1 MGMQDAVWY
10 AFIGWLAISAL
21 LVVVRFIRRR
31 SRQRDDTD
39 PITEPNTSAPLLQRS
54 PPPSRAE
61 ETGSEPA
68 PRGLAELLT
77 GIALPSG
84 LVPIPAAGRA
94 PTARAIS
101 LLGRDVDPAAVATA
115 LADELE
121 RLGFDL
127 VPQGIDQLIGRR
139 GGDTLSLAID
149 TEPHL
154 AEIDGEIRFEDA
166 IAGDVVIDIWVGV
179 GPCP

>member
-1 MGMQDAVWY
+1 MQNAVWY

-21 LVVVRFIRRR
+21 LLVVRLIRRR
-31 SRQRDDTD
+31 SPQRD
-39 PITEPNTSAPLLQRS
+39 EPEQRHETLTSS
-54 PPPSRAE
+54 SRAE
-61 ETGSEPA
+61 HSSHSGRAEEVGSEPA

-94 PTARAIS
+94 PTARAMS
-101 LLGRDVDPAAVATA
+101 LLGRGVAPAAVATA

-154 AEIDGEIRFEDA
+154 AEIDGELRFGDA
-166 IAGDVVIDIWVGV
+166 IEGDVVIDIWVGV